1 MILGRR
7 SNADCPRRPAA
18 SQNWPHGCSPP
29 ERKARTSCAP
39 VIRLASERE
48 SVRVAADRW
57 GMLITVRTTASTVV
71 EILRKGEADLPGA
84 FARAKEIVH
93 LTNSGPTDWHGLG
106 SKIAGR
112 LRSAGCR

>member
-1 MILGRR
+1 M
-7 SNADCPRRPAA
+7 
-18 SQNWPHGCSPP
+18 
-29 ERKARTSCAP
+29 
-39 VIRLASERE
+39 IRLASERE